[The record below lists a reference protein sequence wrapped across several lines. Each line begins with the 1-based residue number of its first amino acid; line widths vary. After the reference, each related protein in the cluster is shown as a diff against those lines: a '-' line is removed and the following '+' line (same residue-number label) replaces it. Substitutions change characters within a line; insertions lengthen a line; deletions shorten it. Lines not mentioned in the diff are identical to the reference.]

1 MTFNV
6 GDGLGLF
13 KLADGRLV
21 KGRTQ
26 SQGLYNTS
34 AIAAGATVDAITLVN
49 NAGAD
54 WHMLAYRL
62 SYNGAVPLQARAY
75 FSIYHA
81 QKNYFPVNGLN
92 TLGAYAFATSGA
104 ATLSTERKFLN
115 EFVSELV
122 LPQGQSM
129 ILKIVTPAGVTFA
142 VGDLGLSI
150 DGWVEQ
156 GA

>member
-34 AIAAGATVDAITLVN
+34 AIGAGATVDAITLVN

-104 ATLSTERKFLN
+104 ATLSTERKFPN

-129 ILKIVTPAGVTFA
+129 ILKIVTPAGVTFSA
-142 VGDLGLSI
+142 GDLGFSI